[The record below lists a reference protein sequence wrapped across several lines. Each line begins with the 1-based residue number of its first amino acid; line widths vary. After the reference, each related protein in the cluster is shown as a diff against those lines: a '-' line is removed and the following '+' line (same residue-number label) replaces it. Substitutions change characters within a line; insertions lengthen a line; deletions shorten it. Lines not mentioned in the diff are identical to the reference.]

1 MMVQIAENGRL
12 FEASVGSIGSHLAE
26 VTFYEVV
33 RPTWKIFRTKFFPLG
48 SRIFSLDDYGNIMDG
63 VRSCLLRLIAEEEH
77 DLRIAEK
84 WKTFEK
90 SLDKSK
96 GL

>member
-1 MMVQIAENGRL
+1 MTVQIAENGRV
-12 FEASVGSIGSHLAE
+12 FEAIVGSMGCHLAE

-48 SRIFSLDDYGNIMDG
+48 SRMFSVDDYENIIDG
-63 VRSCLLRLIAEEEH
+63 VRSCLLGVIAEEEH
-77 DLRIAEK
+77 DQEVMEK

-90 SLDKSK
+90 SLDKSRN
-96 GL
+96 L

>member
-1 MMVQIAENGRL
+1 MMVQIAENGRV
-12 FEASVGSIGSHLAE
+12 FEAIVGSMGCHLVE

-48 SRIFSLDDYGNIMDG
+48 SRMFSVDDYENIIDG
-63 VRSCLLRLIAEEEH
+63 VRSCLLRVIAEEEH
-77 DLRIAEK
+77 DKEVMEK

-96 GL
+96 SL